1 MSHNAA
7 RPARGI
13 KACSIAAPRR
23 RDATGNRGGRAR
35 PGRGDRVAKGRD
47 KMEIELHA
55 PSMVVL
61 VGSLFLAFFALIGFL
76 LTPIAI
82 WLAFVAY
89 VVLAFGTI
97 VKTA

>member
-1 MSHNAA
+1 
-7 RPARGI
+7 
-13 KACSIAAPRR
+13 
-23 RDATGNRGGRAR
+23 
-35 PGRGDRVAKGRD
+35 
-47 KMEIELHA
+47 MEIELHA